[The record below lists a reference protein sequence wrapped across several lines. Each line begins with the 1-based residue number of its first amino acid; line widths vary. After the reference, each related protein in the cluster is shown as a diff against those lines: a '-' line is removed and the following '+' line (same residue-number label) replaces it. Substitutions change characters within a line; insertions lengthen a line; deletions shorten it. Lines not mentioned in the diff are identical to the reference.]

1 MARDRFLATGPVVRS
16 SGSASGGSGY
26 HRRAVPTLRPFRALR
41 YDPSLTP
48 SLERLICPPYDV
60 ISDEQ
65 RQVLA
70 TRDPYNA
77 VHLELPLAEPGDEPD
92 EPYRRV
98 ARTIAA
104 WRTEGV
110 LRKDERPSVYIY
122 EQAYRVADG
131 EPRRQ
136 RGLLARL
143 KLEPFEA
150 GSGVLRHERTLSGPK
165 EDRYRLLRAT
175 GVNLSPVV
183 GLYRS
188 EGGSR
193 ELIDRLVAGPPD
205 EAAVDDEGVSHRL
218 WAVPADDSDLGG
230 TVSELLAVAAGGPIT
245 IADGHHRYET
255 ALRYRDDRGR
265 ACESDPPFDY
275 VLTLLFD
282 IQTERLTVLPTH
294 RLVRGSA
301 TGSDLWAALE
311 PLAEVEPVAGREGLL
326 AAMSRTTPEET
337 GRDGSS
343 PRIAVWSAG
352 EGAILRPRR
361 ERIEDLVGAGGS
373 SVLRELDASI
383 LSVLLEDR
391 LGIGPAESA
400 AGQRL
405 LYTKDAAEAI
415 EQVDAGRAEAAF
427 LLDPT
432 PVGVVVAVAE
442 AGEVMPQKS
451 TYFYPKAATGLLF
464 NPLEP

>member
-1 MARDRFLATGPVVRS
+1 
-16 SGSASGGSGY
+16 
-26 HRRAVPTLRPFRALR
+26 VPTLRPFRALR
-41 YDPSLTP
+41 YDPSLAP
-48 SLERLICPPYDV
+48 SLDRLICPPYDV
-60 ISDEQ
+60 ISEEE
-65 RQVLA
+65 RRVLA
-70 TRDPYNA
+70 ARDPYNA
-77 VHLELPLAEPGDEPD
+77 VHLELPVAEPGDEPD
-92 EPYRRV
+92 EPYRRA

-110 LRKDERPSVYIY
+110 LRKDERPSVYLY
-122 EQAYRVADG
+122 QQAYRLPGG

-143 KLEPFEA
+143 KLEELAA

-188 EGGSR
+188 AGSTR
-193 ELIDRLVAGPPD
+193 ELIDRSTAGPPD
-205 EAAVDDEGVSHRL
+205 ENAVDDEGVAHRL
-218 WAVPADDSDLGG
+218 WAVPADDSDLGEA
-230 TVSELLAVAAGGPIT
+230 VADLLAVAAGGPIT

-255 ALRYRDDRGR
+255 ALRYRDERGR

-275 VLTLLFD
+275 VMALLFD
-282 IQTERLTVLPTH
+282 IGTERLTVLPTH
-294 RLVRGSA
+294 RLVRGSP
-301 TGSDLWAALE
+301 TGRDLWATLE
-311 PLAEVEPVAGREGLL
+311 PLVEVERVAGREELL
-326 AAMSRTTPEET
+326 AAMSTTTPEET
-337 GRDGSS
+337 GRDGSG
-343 PRIAVWSAG
+343 PRIAAWSAG

-361 ERIEDLVGAGGS
+361 ERLDGLLGPGGS

-415 EQVDAGRAEAAF
+415 EQVDAGRAQAAF

-432 PVGVVVAVAE
+432 PVEAVAAVAE

>member
-1 MARDRFLATGPVVRS
+1 
-16 SGSASGGSGY
+16 
-26 HRRAVPTLRPFRALR
+26 VPTLRPFRALR
-41 YDPSLTP
+41 YDPSLAP
-48 SLERLICPPYDV
+48 SLDRLICPPYDV

-70 TRDPYNA
+70 ARDPYNA

-104 WRTEGV
+104 WRTAGV
-110 LRKDERPSVYIY
+110 LRKDDRPSVYLY
-122 EQAYRVADG
+122 EQVHRLPGG
-131 EPRRQ
+131 ELRRQ
-136 RGLLARL
+136 RGLMAWL
-143 KLEPFEA
+143 KLEPLEA

-188 EGGSR
+188 TGESR
-193 ELIDRLVAGPPD
+193 QLIDRSTAGPPD
-205 EAAVDDEGVSHRL
+205 ETAHDDEGVAHRL
-218 WAVPADDSDLGG
+218 WAVAADDGDLGE
-230 TVSELLAVAAGGPIT
+230 TVSELLAVAADGPIT

-255 ALRYRDDRGR
+255 ALRYRDERGR

-275 VLTLLFD
+275 VLALLFD
-282 IQTERLTVLPTH
+282 IGTERLTVLPTH

-301 TGSDLWAALE
+301 TGRELWMALE
-311 PLAEVEPVAGREGLL
+311 PLVEVEPVAGKEELL
-326 AAMSRTTPEET
+326 AAMSPTTSEET
-337 GRDGSS
+337 GRDGSG
-343 PRIAVWSAG
+343 PRIAAWSAG

-361 ERIEDLVGAGGS
+361 ERLEGLLGPAGS
-373 SVLRELDASI
+373 SVLREVDASI

-405 LYTKDAAEAI
+405 LYTKDATEAI
-415 EQVDAGRAEAAF
+415 EQVDAGHAQAAF

-432 PVGVVVAVAE
+432 PVEAVVAVAK

>member
-1 MARDRFLATGPVVRS
+1 MARDRFLATGPVVRCPR
-16 SGSASGGSGY
+16 SASGGSGY

-41 YDPSLTP
+41 YDPSLAP
-48 SLERLICPPYDV
+48 SLDRLICPPYDV

-70 TRDPYNA
+70 ARDPYNA

-104 WRTEGV
+104 WRTDGV
-110 LRKDERPSVYIY
+110 LRKDERPSVYLY
-122 EQAYRVADG
+122 EQGYRLSGG

-143 KLEPFEA
+143 KLEPLEP

-183 GLYRS
+183 GIYRS
-188 EGGSR
+188 TGESR
-193 ELIDRLVAGPPD
+193 ELIERSMAGAPD
-205 EAAVDDEGVSHRL
+205 ESAVDDEGVAHRL
-218 WAVPADDSDLGG
+218 WAVPASDSELGQSV
-230 TVSELLAVAAGGPIT
+230 TDLLAVAADGPIT

-255 ALRYRDDRGR
+255 ALRYRDERGR

-275 VLTLLFD
+275 VLALLFD
-282 IQTERLTVLPTH
+282 IGTERMTVLPTH
-294 RLVRGSA
+294 RLVRESP
-301 TGSDLWAALE
+301 TGRDLWALLE
-311 PLAEVEPVAGREGLL
+311 PLVDVEPVVGREELL
-326 AAMSRTTPEET
+326 AAMSPTTPEEA
-337 GRDGSS
+337 GRDGGG
-343 PRIAVWSAG
+343 PRIAAWSAG

-361 ERIEDLVGAGGS
+361 ERLAGLMRADGS
-373 SVLRELDASI
+373 SALRELDALILSI
-383 LSVLLEDR
+383 LLEER

-405 LYTKDAAEAI
+405 LYTKDATEAI
-415 EQVDAGRAEAAF
+415 EQVDAGRAQAAF

-432 PVGVVVAVAE
+432 PVEAVAAVAE

>member
-1 MARDRFLATGPVVRS
+1 VHGRAW
-16 SGSASGGSGY
+16 GGSGY

-41 YDPSLTP
+41 YDASLAP
-48 SLERLICPPYDV
+48 RLDRLICPPYDV
-60 ISDEQ
+60 ISEEQ
-65 RQVLA
+65 RRVLA
-70 TRDPYNA
+70 ARDPYNA
-77 VHLELPLAEPGDEPD
+77 VHLEVPLAEPGDEPD

-104 WRTEGV
+104 WRTDGV
-110 LRKDERPSVYIY
+110 LRKDERPSVYVY
-122 EQAYRVADG
+122 EQAYRMADG

-143 KLEPFEA
+143 KLEDLEP

-188 EGGSR
+188 GSRSR
-193 ELIDRLVAGPPD
+193 ELIDGFIAGEPD
-205 EAAVDDEGVSHRL
+205 ESAVDDEGVTHRL
-218 WAVPADDSDLGG
+218 WAVPADAGG
-230 TVSELLAVAAGGPIT
+230 PGETAADLLAVAAGGPIT

-255 ALRYRDDRGR
+255 ALRYRDERGR

-275 VLTLLFD
+275 VLALLFD
-282 IQTERLTVLPTH
+282 IATERLTVLPTH
-294 RLVRGSA
+294 RLVRGSP
-301 TGSDLWAALE
+301 TGGELWAALE
-311 PLAEVEPVAGREGLL
+311 PLVEVEPVAGRDELL
-326 AAMSRTTPEET
+326 AAMSTTTSEQS
-337 GRDGSS
+337 GRDGSG
-343 PRIAVWSAG
+343 PRIAAWSAG

-361 ERIEDLVGAGGS
+361 ERLEGLLGTRGS
-373 SVLRELDASI
+373 SALRELDV
-383 LSVLLEDR
+383 SVLSAVLEDR

-415 EQVDAGRAEAAF
+415 EAVDSGRAQAAF

-432 PVGVVVAVAE
+432 PVEAVAAVAE

-451 TYFYPKAATGLLF
+451 TYFYPKAATGMLF